1 MGNTII
7 LRYKIQANLYPI
19 RGYTVNKT
27 RIIHL
32 RLRLYQVTLRIL
44 YKLLSASSIKQVYI
58 TSLLQAV
65 LYGGCI
71 LKFSLDLVQFDLP
84 QLCNSL
90 VYVRQSSEII
100 MSTII
105 YGNISRCLSLKDEC
119 YQLLPISELTQLW
132 YWSIHCTQLQT
143 LVEEVEQLMQPMI
156 FRQLIKQILWTEVCE
171 HRHLLRKDG
180 ICVCSK

>member
-1 MGNTII
+1 MGNTIMF
-7 LRYKIQANLYPI
+7 RYKIQANLYPI

-27 RIIHL
+27 RIIHS

-65 LYGGCI
+65 LYGDCI

-90 VYVRQSSEII
+90 VYVRQSSEI
-100 MSTII
+100 
-105 YGNISRCLSLKDEC
+105 NNN
-119 YQLLPISELTQLW
+119 
-132 YWSIHCTQLQT
+132 
-143 LVEEVEQLMQPMI
+143 
-156 FRQLIKQILWTEVCE
+156 
-171 HRHLLRKDG
+171 LRKYKSLFVSEGRVLSTVTYFG
-180 ICVCSK
+180 IDTILVLVHPLNIIVDTRRRS